1 MTHHKTGPI
10 KERNFSVLKVSGFQ
24 FNTCTNL
31 QSQSRLLKKQ
41 ECIPVGCVPPTSVTV
56 STGGG
61 VFLCVLVVRCQR
73 GCLPLGPGGIYLWVK
88 GVSTT
93 PPFTTPHLPH
103 PFHHIPSVD
112 RMTDTRLFTVGNQM
126 RCSTLPSSISIHL
139 DLLKMDF
146 KVVLELYHMFQHEN
160 CVFFKCTKLTTRKN
174 FEKLDNF

>member
-1 MTHHKTGPI
+1 MKLFCA
-10 KERNFSVLKVSGFQ
+10 ESFRLSVQYSF
-24 FNTCTNL
+24 TNL

-41 ECIPVGCVPPTSVTV
+41 ECIPVGCVPPASLTV
-56 STGGG
+56 STGG
-61 VFLCVLVVRCQR
+61 VFLWVWVVRCQS
-73 GCLPLGPGGIYLWVK
+73 GCLPLGPGGYLPLGE

-93 PPFTTPHLPH
+93 PPFTTPPLPH
-103 PFHHIPSVD
+103 PFHHTPFHHIPSVD
-112 RMTDTRLFTVGNQM
+112 RMTDTCLFTVGNQM

-146 KVVLELYHMFQHEN
+146 KVVLEPYHMFQHEN